1 MGLVKEPKEIDF
13 LIQSEPWSESELA
26 ELRKIMNKQKE
37 LNRKS
42 KTGLFS
48 KAKIKHKA

>member
-26 ELRKIMNKQKE
+26 DFRKIISQQKLLNKKLKIE
-37 LNRKS
+37 GLS
-42 KTGLFS
+42 KTKF
-48 KAKIKHKA
+48 KNNA